1 MCTKKIKGQKKKRLL
16 YNNIYALI
24 QLRLSLQRR
33 NEVAAVN
40 NQRVEEQENELLL
53 GRERRDMGVT
63 VIGALLWPS
72 ISSVVGG

>member
-1 MCTKKIKGQKKKRLL
+1 M

-33 NEVAAVN
+33 NEAATVN
-40 NQRVEEQENELLL
+40 NQRVEEQENELLF
-53 GRERRDMGVT
+53 GREGRDVGVT